1 MSLDNLPTALR
12 RVRHI
17 DVDADQLSALCDL
30 AADLIEEQNSRLA
43 ELASERDYWQR
54 LANG

>member
-30 AADLIEEQNSRLA
+30 AAELIEEQNSRLA